1 MGKKKVKFTK
11 RQKQIIFL
19 LIVIVAIAY
28 YIDNGFHFY
37 GLGLRAGRN
46 ECLSYMEDLENYE
59 DYPQFNYE
67 REIIDRMINK
77 DNSVKRAMK
86 KADVEIEKATNNT
99 DDDRVKIMVTQCNYA
114 LIYKN
119 ALEKANEE
127 IKKNK
132 VTNKKEKNEILNKY
146 LEEEYEKNKDSKVTK
161 TFIKE
166 LDVQIEDS
174 KNYSVVL
181 KLIDLFLNREYS
193 LAPLENEN
201 NNYIIYSSF
210 LGGLRESMAENPC
223 DYLILK
229 REYKFQEDMGKI
241 FDGYIDEIKESDRDD
256 LVKCKDIIN
265 TINYKGQ
272 NFNSDSIYEIIH
284 PKFEITDD
292 EKGEMYVDFNSNIYG
307 KYYNEFQEDMI
318 ENEKSCN
325 EVGIDTY
332 GKLEEKYSLEECR
345 QSYFY
350 YKLKEYGKG
359 KLNRDYT
366 NFKINYEWSFE
377 EYQEDMNMTLTFKE
391 EVDKNGESHFTVML
405 TDNQKDLVYDN
416 ITGNLLTQIKKSSY
430 NYYDRE
436 KYKIYAQ
443 FDKQLNQY
451 VNDLKKEKV
460 HEESKE
466 IIIHMLEVEDFNE
479 IDDLILPSYIV
490 NEKEHKVVVDFHP
503 YVYSI
508 EYYNVLSMMEGDEY
522 NYGVDMMTED
532 ITGKTPREYAYD
544 KFETMVTDILRDDG
558 DNVMTFDYIEK
569 TDEKGNVYYEL
580 VTNDEDREKIYKQI
594 IDNLDSTIKD
604 KPCKYLEEEY

>member
-1 MGKKKVKFTK
+1 MEKKRIKFTK

-37 GLGLRAGRN
+37 GLWLRECRKD
-46 ECLSYMEDLENYE
+46 CLSYTEDLENYE

-77 DNSVKRAMK
+77 DNSVKKAMS
-86 KADVEIEKATNNT
+86 KANVEIEKVTNYT
-99 DDDRVKIMVTQCNYA
+99 DDDRVKLTVTQCNYG

-132 VTNKKEKNEILNKY
+132 VTNKKEKNDILNKY
-146 LEEEYEKNKDSKVTK
+146 LVEEYEKNKDKKVTK
-161 TFIKE
+161 TFIKYSD
-166 LDVQIEDS
+166 LAIDDSPSSSSASFQI
-174 KNYSVVL
+174 
-181 KLIDLFLNREYS
+181 LNFILGREYS
-193 LAPLENEN
+193 LVPIDGES

-210 LGGLRESMAENPC
+210 LGGLREAIAENPC

-229 REYKFQEDMGKI
+229 REYKFQEDMEKI
-241 FDGYIDEIKESDRDD
+241 FDGYIDEIKESDRAD
-256 LVKCKDIIN
+256 LVQCKDIIN

-284 PKFEITDD
+284 PKFEIIDD
-292 EKGEMYVDFNSNIYG
+292 EKGEMYVDFNSNIYS
-307 KYYNEFQEDMI
+307 KDYNEFYEDMI

-391 EVDKNGESHFTVML
+391 EIDKNGESHFTVML

-430 NYYDRE
+430 NYYDKE
-436 KYKIYAQ
+436 KYKMYAQ

-508 EYYNVLSMMEGDEY
+508 EYYNVLSMIHGDEY
-522 NYGVDMMTED
+522 TFGVDMMTED

-544 KFETMVTDILRDDG
+544 EFETMVTDILRDDG

-580 VTNDEDREKIYKQI
+580 VINDEDREKIYKEI

-604 KPCKYLEEEY
+604 EPCKYLE